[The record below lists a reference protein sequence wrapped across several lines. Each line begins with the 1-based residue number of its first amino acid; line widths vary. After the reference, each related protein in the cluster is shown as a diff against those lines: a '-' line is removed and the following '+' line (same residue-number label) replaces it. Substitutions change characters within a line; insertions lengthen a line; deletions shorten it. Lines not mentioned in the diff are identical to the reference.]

1 MSRTGQPAVRH
12 VAAVERGLAV
22 LDVLAAG
29 RELGTNEVARLTGI
43 NASTVSRLLATLTHA
58 GYVEHV
64 AESGRY
70 RLGLRL
76 LELGNAVLAR
86 IDLRQISHPHLQVLA
101 EATGETVTL
110 SAPGEGHAVTVDFV
124 QSASVVQSVARLG
137 RPSIGHATAAG
148 KIVLAYSKGDPPAKL
163 EAFTDRTITDRRTLA
178 VELERIRS
186 QGFAEAAG
194 EREVELNAIAAPV
207 WGAHA
212 ELVGILG
219 LQGPAPRFGQ
229 AAMRRA
235 LPVLVERAAAITA
248 GLGGTPPDTYPQSPK
263 ERGEPK

>member
-1 MSRTGQPAVRH
+1 MSRTGQPAARH
-12 VAAVERGLAV
+12 IAAVERGFAV

-29 RELGTNEVARLTGI
+29 GELGTNEVARLTGI
-43 NASTVSRLLATLTHA
+43 NASTVSRLLATLAHA

-64 AESGRY
+64 TESGRY

-86 IDLRQISHPHLQVLA
+86 LDLREIARPHLQALA
-101 EATGETVTL
+101 EETGETVTL

-148 KIVLAYSKGDPPAKL
+148 KIVLAFSEGDPRAKL
-163 EAFTDRTITDRRTLA
+163 EAYTDRTITNRRTLA
-178 VELERIRS
+178 AELERIRS

-194 EREVELNAIAAPV
+194 ERELELNAIAAPV

-212 ELVGILG
+212 ELAGILG

-229 AAMRRA
+229 AAMHSA

-248 GLGGTPPDTYPQSPK
+248 GLGGAPPDTYPQSPK
-263 ERGEPK
+263 ERGEPE

>member
-12 VAAVERGLAV
+12 IASVERGLAV

-43 NASTVSRLLATLTHA
+43 NASTVSRLLATLAHA

-86 IDLRQISHPHLQVLA
+86 LDLREIAHPHLQALA
-101 EATGETVTL
+101 EETGETVTL

-148 KIVLAYSKGDPPAKL
+148 KIVLAFSEGDPPAKL
-163 EAFTDRTITDRRTLA
+163 EAYTDRTITDRRTLA
-178 VELERIRS
+178 AELERDP
-186 QGFAEAAG
+186 
-194 EREVELNAIAAPV
+194 LP
-207 WGAHA
+207 
-212 ELVGILG
+212 G
-219 LQGPAPRFGQ
+219 LRRGG
-229 AAMRRA
+229 RRA
-235 LPVLVERAAAITA
+235 RAGVERHRRS
-248 GLGGTPPDTYPQSPK
+248 GLGSTCRARRDPGSPGSRATVRATCDAQRPSGA
-263 ERGEPK
+263 RGARRGDHGWPRRHAT

>member
-1 MSRTGQPAVRH
+1 MRH
-12 VAAVERGLAV
+12 IASVERGFAV

-29 RELGTNEVARLTGI
+29 GELGTNEVARLTGI
-43 NASTVSRLLATLTHA
+43 NASTVSRLLATLAHA

-86 IDLRQISHPHLQVLA
+86 LDLREIAHPHLQALA
-101 EATGETVTL
+101 GATGETVTL

-148 KIVLAYSKGDPPAKL
+148 KIVLAFSEGDPPTKL
-163 EAFTDRTITDRRTLA
+163 EAYTDRTITDRRTLA
-178 VELERIRS
+178 AELQRIRS

-212 ELVGILG
+212 ELAGILG
-219 LQGPAPRFGQ
+219 VQGPGPRFGQ
-229 AAMRRA
+229 AAMDSA
-235 LPVLVERAAAITA
+235 LPVLVERAAAVTA
-248 GLGGTPPDTYPQSPK
+248 GLGGAPPDTYPQSPK
-263 ERGEPK
+263 E